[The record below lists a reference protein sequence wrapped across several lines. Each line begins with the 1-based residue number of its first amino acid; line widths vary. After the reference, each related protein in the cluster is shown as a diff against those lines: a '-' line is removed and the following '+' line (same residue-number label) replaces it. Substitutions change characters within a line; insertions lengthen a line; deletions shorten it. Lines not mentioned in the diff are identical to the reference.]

1 MVCLCVNFKKK
12 TEVSN
17 IDLSYKDRS
26 RILHVARRL
35 RVRVFVDSRK
45 KNNSEFSIEG
55 VAWYSESLSQQRGL
69 RHLHTRNSNRPYP
82 PGYLV

>member
-17 IDLSYKDRS
+17 IDRTKIDLEFYEF
-26 RILHVARRL
+26 
-35 RVRVFVDSRK
+35 RVFVDSRK

>member
-26 RILHVARRL
+26 RILEFYEF
-35 RVRVFVDSRK
+35 RVFVDSRK

>member
-26 RILHVARRL
+26 RIL